1 LVSSPEKS
9 HDDDDGGGGDYGD
22 ASNKVHVLQSKQ
34 NSAWPYTCMVNS
46 VTRDLIEFDC

>member
-9 HDDDDGGGGDYGD
+9 HDDDDDDDDGGGGGGGDYGD

-34 NSAWPYTCMVNS
+34 NSA
-46 VTRDLIEFDC
+46 